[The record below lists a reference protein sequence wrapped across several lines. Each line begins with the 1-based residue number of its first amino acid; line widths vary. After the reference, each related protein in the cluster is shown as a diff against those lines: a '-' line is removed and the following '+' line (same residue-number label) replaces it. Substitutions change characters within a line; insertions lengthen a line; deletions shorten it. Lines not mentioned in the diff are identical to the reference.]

1 MIYVCEITTNQA
13 VYLDNQGIQTIVT
26 SVNASPG
33 QQQQTTSS
41 FTTGQWTSVPQM
53 FQTAQGVFLLKV
65 NGTAGERFIAI
76 QGNSLSI
83 LTNLPNLN
91 NSQQLQMQ
99 STGCMPTNSVPTMQP
114 LRPMEPMEPMKP
126 MQPIPPMQPM
136 QLNMGDM
143 SMNMNPMAM
152 RMGNMAMEI
161 GKIPTMGENTAHQS
175 TKNFCSQCGNAIT
188 QGDRFCSHCGNQLT

>member
-1 MIYVCEITTNQA
+1 MVYVCEINTNQA

-26 SVNASPG
+26 SVNVSPG
-33 QQQQTTSS
+33 QQQQTSSS

-65 NGTAGERFIAI
+65 NGTEGERFIAI

-99 STGCMPTNSVPTMQP
+99 LTSCMPSNSIPTMP
-114 LRPMEPMEPMKP
+114 TIKPMEPMKP
-126 MQPIPPMQPM
+126 MQPMQPMKPM

-143 SMNMNPMAM
+143 SMNMSPMTM
-152 RMGNMAMEI
+152 QMGNMAMEI
-161 GKIPTMGENTAHQS
+161 GKTPSMGENKAHQP
-175 TKNFCSQCGNAIT
+175 TKNFCSQCGHAVT
-188 QGDRFCSHCGNQLT
+188 QGDRFCSYCGSQLT